1 MVTGLSQV
9 HEIRQTRAERQQCDN
24 PVRLFRR
31 LYSHTSEINLRTTD
45 VLYIPVY
52 MSDYFAEYIVML
64 VKLIIGS
71 PYAYHYYT

>member
-1 MVTGLSQV
+1 MKSDK
-9 HEIRQTRAERQQCDN
+9 TRAERQQCDN

-31 LYSHTSEINLRTTD
+31 IYSHTSEIHLRTTD
-45 VLYIPVY
+45 VLYKLVL

-71 PYAYHYYT
+71 PYTYHDYT